1 MPAVEVTTAI
11 NPTVEVQI
19 ASEVI
24 PDKYDKYRKMMK
36 LLSEGAVKQKMTM
49 DGFSTIEIDQFLT
62 GKPAIDPIK
71 VTSRIGALLP
81 AAVSGIGVPLP
92 PNTDEKL
99 EKYQKM
105 MKILP
110 EHAVRQKMAMDG
122 FTIEHIDN
130 FIRNK
135 GESTSTGDMGIA
147 SPKYEKYIKML
158 KMLPETAVRQKMV
171 MDGMPNSEIDQFFF
185 AKNNEST
192 GEVSAKA
199 AALLSAGG
207 EGSQKEAAE
216 DSFSPPEGMEPKVI
230 VNKPAVKLK
239 GLFWSKLKP
248 TEVKTTVFHRL
259 SDFSIDSQYL
269 HEIDTLF
276 AANTAKSAKKTDSE
290 SNSSATDTA
299 LLTEEKARS
308 VKLISVVDSN
318 RVQNILIVMGKLRLG
333 PEDIMRMV
341 VELDPDVMTPDI
353 TNSIISILP
362 LSEEVN
368 ALRCH
373 TDPSKLDQASKLYF
387 HLCRIP
393 RLVSRVECHEIAF
406 SWHSFSHV
414 VYSQLHIIQ
423 SAVDELNRF
432 QSHMEIVLAMIL
444 AIGNYLNADT
454 KWGLAY
460 GFKLET
466 ISKLESMKAS
476 QGTGGSMMNILSKL
490 VMDKAPEVLSISE
503 KWIAISA
510 AASISFR
517 QIISDVELLE
527 TQVKKLT
534 QEYARIQDGEVNMG
548 LDGVLE
554 RRGGYVTHPLNKR
567 LESFLQVAKPSM
579 DNIRLQVEGIERNV
593 GGVMELYGE
602 PFSLSSDEDLCKKFF
617 LTVSS
622 FFRSLRS
629 AADENLKK
637 KRAVEKMQRLEQ
649 ERKNRASV
657 GRQNSSSSVGNATKG
672 RAVATMSPA
681 SSDGT
686 HSAPVSPLKFK
697 KPKIHRLALQ
707 KLLQHQQHDKIPPG

>member
-1 MPAVEVTTAI
+1 
-11 NPTVEVQI
+11 
-19 ASEVI
+19 
-24 PDKYDKYRKMMK
+24 
-36 LLSEGAVKQKMTM
+36 
-49 DGFSTIEIDQFLT
+49 
-62 GKPAIDPIK
+62 
-71 VTSRIGALLP
+71 
-81 AAVSGIGVPLP
+81 
-92 PNTDEKL
+92 
-99 EKYQKM
+99 M

-122 FTIEHIDN
+122 FTVEQIDN

-135 GESTSTGDMGIA
+135 GESTSNGDVGIA
-147 SPKYEKYIKML
+147 SQKYDKYIKML

-171 MDGMPNSEIDQFFF
+171 MDGLPAAEVDQFFI
-185 AKNNEST
+185 AKNNDSA
-192 GEVSAKA
+192 GGSSGVSAKTT
-199 AALLSAGG
+199 ALLSAGG
-207 EGSQKEAAE
+207 DGSQKEAVE
-216 DSFSPPEGMEPKVI
+216 DPFAPPEGMEPKVL

-259 SDFSIDSQYL
+259 SDFSIDPPYL
-269 HEIDTLF
+269 QEIDALF
-276 AANTAKSAKKTDSE
+276 AANTAKAAKKGDSDA
-290 SNSSATDTA
+290 SKSSSSAADNA
-299 LLTEEKARS
+299 LLAEEKTRT

-333 PEDIMRMV
+333 PEEIMRLV

-432 QSHMEIVLAMIL
+432 QSHMEVVLAMIL

-476 QGTGGSMMNILSKL
+476 QGSGGSMMNILSKL
-490 VMDKAPEVLSISE
+490 VVDKAPEVLSISE

-579 DNIRLQVEGIERNV
+579 DNIRLQVADIERSV

-602 PFSLSSDEDLCKKFF
+602 TFSLSSDEDLCKKFF

-622 FFRSLRS
+622 FFRSLRT
-629 AADENLKK
+629 AAEENLKK
-637 KRAVEKMQRLEQ
+637 KRAAEKLQRLDQ
-649 ERKNRASV
+649 ERKNRTSLL
-657 GRQNSSSSVGNATKG
+657 RQNSSGGNTKSG
-672 RAVATMSPA
+672 RAELTPVLTSPG

-686 HSAPVSPLKFK
+686 VSAPVSPLKFK
-697 KPKIHRLALQ
+697 RPKIHRLALQ
-707 KLLQHQQHDKIPPG
+707 KLLQHQPQPEKIPPAG